1 MEGDI
6 MELKH
11 QCFKDYL
18 NPYFIET
25 GSYCG
30 DGIQAA
36 LDSGFEHIISIEV
49 NEYNYNECVK
59 RFKDNPK
66 VKLIHGD
73 SALILGDVIK
83 DIHEPITFW
92 LDAHYSSLESEIGLV
107 KNPLLYELNH
117 IYRHSD
123 TDFFAFDFPTI
134 IIDDVR
140 LLKGINSDRDF
151 ELINVIQIIRN
162 IDFSYNIEFID
173 GTEEDD
179 ILIATI

>member
-1 MEGDI
+1 

-18 NPYFIET
+18 NPYFVET

-92 LDAHYSSLESEIGLV
+92 LDAHYSTLESEIGLV

-117 IYRHSD
+117 IISNVQW
-123 TDFFAFDFPTI
+123 FPTI

-140 LLKGINSDRDF
+140 LLTGISPNRDF
-151 ELINVIQIIRN
+151 ELENVIQTVKPM
-162 IDFSYNIEFID
+162 YNIKFID
-173 GTEEDD
+173 GTEKND
-179 ILIATI
+179 ILIVTV

>member
-18 NPYFIET
+18 NPYFVET

-92 LDAHYSSLESEIGLV
+92 LDAHYSTLESEIGLV

-117 IYRHSD
+117 IISNVQW
-123 TDFFAFDFPTI
+123 FPTI

-140 LLKGINSDRDF
+140 LLTGISPNRDF
-151 ELINVIQIIRN
+151 ELENVIQTVKPM
-162 IDFSYNIEFID
+162 YNIKFID
-173 GTEEDD
+173 GTEKND
-179 ILIATI
+179 ILIVTV

>member
-1 MEGDI
+1 

-18 NPYFIET
+18 NPFFVET

-59 RFKDNPK
+59 RFKNNPK

-83 DIHEPITFW
+83 NIDAPITFW
-92 LDAHYSSLESEIGLV
+92 LDAHYSTLESEIGLV

-117 IYRHSD
+117 IYQHTKRY
-123 TDFFAFDFPTI
+123 PII

-140 LLKGINSDRDF
+140 LLKGISPDRDF
-151 ELINVIQIIRN
+151 ELINVIQAIRRN
-162 IDFSYNIEFID
+162 SFDYNINYVNGFQ
-173 GTEEDD
+173 EED